1 MWKRLSLLWMLVKGD
16 ARRLWFAVRHPAA
29 PGWLK
34 LGINYMISL
43 KALEAAKDVEALTG
57 ALRAEFV
64 DGGGLANL
72 RQVTADMTKLVAQL
86 GSIAQA
92 QSEELTRTQ
101 RQLRSTLAAVD
112 SAVVDSTLRAFQASS
127 ANVAAITDELRH
139 AQTQVRS
146 VLEKL
151 DNGTGTAGKLLN
163 DPTLYAR
170 LDTLLLRLDSIA
182 ADVKANP
189 RRYINLRVF

>member
-1 MWKRLSLLWMLVKGD
+1 
-16 ARRLWFAVRHPAA
+16 
-29 PGWLK
+29 
-34 LGINYMISL
+34 
-43 KALEAAKDVEALTG
+43 
-57 ALRAEFV
+57 
-64 DGGGLANL
+64 
-72 RQVTADMTKLVAQL
+72 
-86 GSIAQA
+86 
-92 QSEELTRTQ
+92 
-101 RQLRSTLAAVD
+101 
-112 SAVVDSTLRAFQASS
+112 
-127 ANVAAITDELRH
+127 
-139 AQTQVRS
+139 